1 MIRRRILQWGI
12 VAGFIALL
20 LGAAGVSAL
29 SVPPAPPLDRPIVD
43 QTGTLS
49 DEQQAALAS
58 QIAMSRKE
66 KDYQIGIL
74 MVSSLEDRDLE
85 GYSLDVARTWGIGE
99 KTKNNGVLLL
109 IAKNDRR
116 LRIEVGSGLEGDLT
130 DAQSGRIIQQII
142 TPKFKTGDYYGG
154 ISAGVTAIH
163 EAVMGRAPTQQQSV
177 GSGDITGAI
186 MNVGFFALWII
197 IWIGSILA
205 RSKSWWAGGVI
216 GGIIGIIIA
225 AIAGWVLWVM
235 LLIIALVGS
244 GLGLDWLV
252 SRNYRERTGHGIAPS
267 WWAGGSGWGGGG
279 GGGSFGGGGFSGG
292 GSSGSW

>member
-12 VAGFIALL
+12 VASFIALL

-58 QIAMSRKE
+58 QIATSRKE

-74 MVSSLEDRDLE
+74 MIPSLEDRDLE

-225 AIAGWVLWVM
+225 AIAGWVLWAV
-235 LLIIALVGS
+235 LLIFALIGS

>member
-1 MIRRRILQWGI
+1 
-12 VAGFIALL
+12 
-20 LGAAGVSAL
+20 
-29 SVPPAPPLDRPIVD
+29 
-43 QTGTLS
+43 
-49 DEQQAALAS
+49 
-58 QIAMSRKE
+58 MSRKE